1 MGDAT
6 EKAARSNL
14 CFLTRIYREET
25 RMTLNEL
32 RYIVALARERHF
44 GRAAERCHVSQPS
57 LSVAVKKLEDRLGV
71 LLFERM
77 PGDIRLTQ
85 VGERVCKQAEKVLRE
100 AAHVEELAQLG
111 KDPLA
116 GPLRLGVIYTIA
128 PYLLPRLIPVLHAI
142 APRIPLFLQ
151 ENFTHKLTE
160 SLKMGELDA
169 IIIATPC
176 AEPGIVARPLY
187 DEAFCVAL
195 PARHPLTA
203 QEFIDKTALDPGQ
216 LLLLGQ
222 GNCFRDQVVSA
233 CPQLSEHSQ
242 IDQTVEGSSLETMR
256 YMVASG
262 AGVAVVPVSASTVWA
277 QDPLLA
283 IRPFVPPAPSRRLML
298 AWRAT
303 YPRPQA
309 MDMLH
314 DVVMKGGADARRAP
328 THEQ

>member
-1 MGDAT
+1 
-6 EKAARSNL
+6 
-14 CFLTRIYREET
+14 
-25 RMTLNEL
+25 MTLNEL
-32 RYIVALARERHF
+32 RYIVALAHERHF

-77 PGDIRLTQ
+77 PSEARLTL

-100 AAHVEELAQLG
+100 AAHVEELAQTG

-128 PYLLPRLIPVLHAI
+128 PYLLPRLIPALHAL

-160 SLKMGELDA
+160 SLKVGDLDA

-176 AEPGIVARPLY
+176 TESGIVARPLY

-195 PARHPLTA
+195 PVRHPLAA
-203 QEFIDKTALDPGQ
+203 QAQIDKATLDPGQ

-233 CPQLSEHSQ
+233 CPQLSEPGHA
-242 IDQTVEGSSLETMR
+242 DQTVEGSSLETMR

-262 AGVAVVPVSASTVWA
+262 AGIAVVPVSASAVWA
-277 QDPLLA
+277 QDALLA
-283 IRPFVPPAPSRRLML
+283 IRPFASPIPSRRVML

-309 MDMLH
+309 MDMLYS
-314 DVVMKGGADARRAP
+314 VVKSQKTEYPLPSTGAPANP
-328 THEQ
+328 

>member
-1 MGDAT
+1 MPPQT
-6 EKAARSNL
+6 VQ
-14 CFLTRIYREET
+14 TRREEN

-32 RYIVALARERHF
+32 RYIVALAREKHF
-44 GRAAERCHVSQPS
+44 GRAAEHCHVSQPS

-77 PGDIRLTQ
+77 PGDIRLTL
-85 VGERVCKQAEKVLRE
+85 VGEHVCEQAEKVLRE
-100 AAHVEELAQLG
+100 AAHVEELAQIG
-111 KDPLA
+111 KDPLT

-128 PYLLPRLIPVLHAI
+128 PYLLPRLIPVLHTM

-160 SLKMGELDA
+160 SLKAGNLDA

-176 AEPGIVARPLY
+176 TEPGIVARPLY

-195 PARHPLTA
+195 PAQHPLST

-222 GNCFRDQVVSA
+222 GNCFRDQVVSV
-233 CPQLSEHSQ
+233 CPQLSEPNQ
-242 IDQTVEGSSLETMR
+242 VEQTEEGSSLETMR

-262 AGVAVVPVSASTVWA
+262 AGIAVVPLSASLAWA
-277 QDPLLA
+277 QDPLLS
-283 IRPFVPPAPSRRLML
+283 IRPFAPPAPSRRIML

-309 MDMLH
+309 MDMLYAA
-314 DVVMKGGADARRAP
+314 VKEGGASARTP
-328 THEQ
+328 